1 MKKWASILLLLVLTI
16 NFILNTCN
24 ASRNYYM
31 VHGSQ
36 ARCEFTDKITST
48 HDCDDARINTGYCVK
63 KSGTSDNN
71 VMVQREM
78 NKPAGCYCSKSIE
91 SDSVKG
97 GTVTLNSESDG
108 ESNDCVNE
116 YCLCETRDPFY
127 IVKEGATCG
136 KRHRIVS
143 KSECLKAA
151 KTITDGCGSRSN
163 IQKIVADESG
173 NPNLPYGCY
182 CKNNQIHFNL
192 NTTNQQD
199 CHGADQCVCKSAR
212 SVICKLKTENGTKD
226 VEEGSEECLCCR
238 DGKCSN
244 DCSLSAIAIIIII
257 LFYMFC
263 CCCICGCIYVAVRAL
278 CCGQQQKNTPPAMV
292 RHQTGQL
299 VQGQSSPHIV
309 QGQLMQPQIQKGQV
323 QMVVP
328 NQQMQPVAYNQQG
341 SAMQPVAYNN
351 NPVVYGN
358 QQNPMQPVAFSPNQ
372 NNMMM
377 QQQTSINS
385 NAHLGMQQGV
395 VVQAVPLNHN
405 RQNI

>member
-1 MKKWASILLLLVLTI
+1 MG
-16 NFILNTCN
+16 
-24 ASRNYYM
+24 R
-31 VHGSQ
+31 
-36 ARCEFTDKITST
+36 D
-48 HDCDDARINTGYCVK
+48 GYC
-63 KSGTSDNN
+63 SD
-71 VMVQREM
+71 
-78 NKPAGCYCSKSIE
+78 
-91 SDSVKG
+91 
-97 GTVTLNSESDG
+97 
-108 ESNDCVNE
+108 
-116 YCLCETRDPFY
+116 
-127 IVKEGATCG
+127 
-136 KRHRIVS
+136 
-143 KSECLKAA
+143 
-151 KTITDGCGSRSN
+151 
-163 IQKIVADESG
+163 
-173 NPNLPYGCY
+173 
-182 CKNNQIHFNL
+182 
-192 NTTNQQD
+192 
-199 CHGADQCVCKSAR
+199 
-212 SVICKLKTENGTKD
+212 
-226 VEEGSEECLCCR
+226 
-238 DGKCSN
+238 
-244 DCSLSAIAIIIII
+244 DCSLPAIAIIVII

-341 SAMQPVAYNN
+341 SAMQPVA
-351 NPVVYGN
+351 
-358 QQNPMQPVAFSPNQ
+358 FSPNQ